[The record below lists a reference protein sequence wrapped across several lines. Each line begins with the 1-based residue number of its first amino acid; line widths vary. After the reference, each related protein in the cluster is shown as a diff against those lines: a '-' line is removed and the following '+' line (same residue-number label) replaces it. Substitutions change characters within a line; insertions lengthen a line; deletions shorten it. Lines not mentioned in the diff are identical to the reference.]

1 MVGGR
6 QREAMLKR
14 NAAEPVQSPEK
25 MQMELKYKSEDL
37 KMKEIDKLLR
47 ELVGVGGIQERL
59 SQNYWFANGERKQQ
73 FKKDLNRKAEIE
85 KILESLES

>member
-1 MVGGR
+1 
-6 QREAMLKR
+6 
-14 NAAEPVQSPEK
+14 
-25 MQMELKYKSEDL
+25 
-37 KMKEIDKLLR
+37 MKEIDKLLR
-47 ELVGVGGIQERL
+47 ELTGVGGIQERL

>member
-1 MVGGR
+1 M
-6 QREAMLKR
+6 QRK
-14 NAAEPVQSPEK
+14 Q
-25 MQMELKYKSEDL
+25 KYKSEDL

>member
-1 MVGGR
+1 
-6 QREAMLKR
+6 
-14 NAAEPVQSPEK
+14 
-25 MQMELKYKSEDL
+25 MEDM

-59 SQNYWFANGERKQQ
+59 SQNYWFANSQQ
-73 FKKDLNRKAEIE
+73 YKEDLNRKAEIE

>member
-1 MVGGR
+1 M
-6 QREAMLKR
+6 
-14 NAAEPVQSPEK
+14 
-25 MQMELKYKSEDL
+25 EDL

-59 SQNYWFANGERKQQ
+59 SQNYWFANSQQ
-73 FKKDLNRKAEIE
+73 YKEDLNRKAEIE